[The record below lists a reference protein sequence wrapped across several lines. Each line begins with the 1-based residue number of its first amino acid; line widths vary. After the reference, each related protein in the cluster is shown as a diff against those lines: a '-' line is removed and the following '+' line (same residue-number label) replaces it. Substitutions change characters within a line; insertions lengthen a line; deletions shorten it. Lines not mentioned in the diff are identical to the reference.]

1 MSTGGDAR
9 EAFRGRAESGRQ
21 QLAHGGAEGVRR
33 DLERTNVGAE
43 RRDRSPERQI
53 GDRQSAQGGRQLG
66 TRARPEA
73 GRTAGRQLGQEQ
85 RQVGAR
91 DRPSADR
98 QRQAEAFQGIG
109 NGREVRRDSERGLA
123 SRQTAAAS
131 RASAIG
137 QGGGRIGGAGGGGQ
151 FSGGGGS
158 RGGGQFSGGGGSRG
172 GGHFGGGGGGGGRMG
187 GHGGGRGRMMPSAL
201 RLQVIS
207 TAGWFEKEEI
217 LNRRIGRNELAAI
230 EVCRAYVD
238 AQREYYLRNP
248 GRDALHQYAQKFL
261 STKGKRDGLYWT
273 TKDSEEPSP
282 LGPLI
287 ARAQGRGYVK
297 AKDVQGKPLP
307 YYGYYYRILKS
318 QGADAPGGAYDYVV
332 RGKMIGGFA
341 LVAYPANWGN
351 SGVMTFIVNHDG
363 IVYQKDLGPDTAAA
377 ARAITPFDP
386 DSTWTRL

>member
-1 MSTGGDAR
+1 MRCQLYACLAATLTTILILDGMWSPSASAAEVKQKRFASAEDGVQALMAALKANDVKAMLAVLGPDAR
-9 EAFRGRAESGRQ
+9 PLIVTSDA
-21 QLAHGGAEGVRR
+21 V
-33 DLERTNVGAE
+33 
-43 RRDRSPERQI
+43 
-53 GDRQSAQGGRQLG
+53 
-66 TRARPEA
+66 
-73 GRTAGRQLGQEQ
+73 
-85 RQVGAR
+85 
-91 DRPSADR
+91 ADR
-98 QRQAEAFQGIG
+98 QE
-109 NGREVRRDSERGLA
+109 RERVVREYEEVHSLA
-123 SRQTAAAS
+123 K
-131 RASAIG
+131 
-137 QGGGRIGGAGGGGQ
+137 
-151 FSGGGGS
+151 SGETK
-158 RGGGQFSGGGGSRG
+158 
-172 GGHFGGGGGGGGRMG
+172 
-187 GHGGGRGRMMPSAL
+187 AV
-201 RLQVIS
+201 LQVGKDDWPMPIPLVKEDGS
-207 TAGWFEKEEI
+207 WRFDTHAGKEEI

-248 GRDALHQYAQKFL
+248 EHEALHQYAQKFL

-341 LVAYPANWGN
+341 LVAYPATWGN

-363 IVYQKDLGPDTAAA
+363 VVYQKDLGPDTAAA
-377 ARAITPFDP
+377 ARAITRFDP
-386 DSTWTRL
+386 DSTWTHL